1 MGETMTEHSHEQP
14 SGRSIASLGLCAA
27 TETCR
32 AQGHRLART
41 TLPRSELD
49 PTVVD
54 EICLN
59 CTEIAGRLEG
69 LRLWQ
74 SVCPCCFSSAFPSG
88 LPSAESLH
96 ANASVGS
103 APGSPPRVDRSGASD
118 ASPE

>member
-1 MGETMTEHSHEQP
+1 MVEHDHEKP
-14 SGRSIASLGLCAA
+14 SGRSIASLGLCVS

-32 AQGHRLART
+32 ALGHRLVRT
-41 TLPRSELD
+41 TLPRSEVD

-54 EICLN
+54 EICID
-59 CTEIAGRLEG
+59 CTEIAGRFEG

-96 ANASVGS
+96 GRASG
-103 APGSPPRVDRSGASD
+103 APTPATPRVAPASGGG
-118 ASPE
+118 